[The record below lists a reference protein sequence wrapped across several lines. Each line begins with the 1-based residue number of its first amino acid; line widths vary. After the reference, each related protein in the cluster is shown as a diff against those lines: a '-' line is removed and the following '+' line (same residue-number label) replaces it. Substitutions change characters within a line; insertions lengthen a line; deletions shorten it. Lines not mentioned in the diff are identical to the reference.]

1 MSEKLSKKIRCN
13 LDQSDYMMV
22 KMGVNYKYLELSV
35 FSDFNY
41 STNEIELSPD
51 KVTELIDFLQE
62 CKSHLEQ
69 QQ

>member
-51 KVTELIDFLQE
+51 KVAELIDFLQQ
-62 CKSHLEQ
+62 CKTHLEQ

>member
-1 MSEKLSKKIRCN
+1 MSENLSKKIRCN

-51 KVTELIDFLQE
+51 KVTELIEFLQE
-62 CKSHLEQ
+62 CKTHLEQ
-69 QQ
+69 

>member
-22 KMGVNYKYLELSV
+22 KMGVNYKYLELSI

-51 KVTELIDFLQE
+51 KVTELIEFLQQ
-62 CKSHLEQ
+62 CKTHLEQ